1 MEQEPIKT
9 PITGKAVWTEAMK
22 YGAILG
28 VITIVLDLIPHLWA
42 PSMSDI
48 SQGISART
56 AVSSALTSS
65 VITMVYSL
73 IKMAVC
79 IWLMVIF
86 TKKLVAAYDN
96 VTSSE
101 SFRFGMFVALLSAL
115 IVSAS
120 ALIQYKL
127 MDPTVIK
134 DAVEQI
140 SIQQGNNMPA
150 GYTESIADMVQ
161 SMMPFMVLLI
171 TFLKCALIGILAALI
186 ISRSIPGRT
195 RNPFENR
202 M

>member
-28 VITIVLDLIPHLWA
+28 LITIVLDLIPHLWA
-42 PSMSDI
+42 PSVGDI
-48 SQGISART
+48 SQGISSK
-56 AVSSALTSS
+56 AVSAALTSS
-65 VITMVYSL
+65 VITMVYAL
-73 IKMAVC
+73 IKMAAC

-120 ALIQYKL
+120 ALIQYKM

-140 SIQQGNNMPA
+140 SIQQGNNMPM
-150 GYTESIADMVQ
+150 GYTESITDMVQ

-171 TFLKCALIGILAALI
+171 TFLKCAVIGILAALI

>member
-28 VITIVLDLIPHLWA
+28 LITIVLDLIPHLWA
-42 PSMSDI
+42 PSVSDI
-48 SQGISART
+48 SQGISSK
-56 AVSSALTSS
+56 AVSAALTSS
-65 VITMVYSL
+65 VITMVYAL
-73 IKMAVC
+73 IKMAAC

-120 ALIQYKL
+120 ALIQYKM

-140 SIQQGNNMPA
+140 SIQQGNNMPM
-150 GYTESIADMVQ
+150 GYTESITDMVQ
-161 SMMPFMVLLI
+161 SMIPFMVLLI
-171 TFLKCALIGILAALI
+171 TFLKCAVIGILAALI

>member
-1 MEQEPIKT
+1 
-9 PITGKAVWTEAMK
+9 
-22 YGAILG
+22 
-28 VITIVLDLIPHLWA
+28 
-42 PSMSDI
+42 
-48 SQGISART
+48 
-56 AVSSALTSS
+56 
-65 VITMVYSL
+65 
-73 IKMAVC
+73 
-79 IWLMVIF
+79 
-86 TKKLVAAYDN
+86 
-96 VTSSE
+96 
-101 SFRFGMFVALLSAL
+101 
-115 IVSAS
+115 
-120 ALIQYKL
+120 

>member
-28 VITIVLDLIPHLWA
+28 VITIVLDLIPHLWS

-48 SQGISART
+48 SQGISARA